1 MIIDSLGNLPP
12 PQALDVEP
20 ERNPET
26 EEPRAIEDSEKG
38 NDSTLDNN
46 KQNIAN
52 NQVDKDIIRSD
63 DIQRERYNAQ
73 GNIAK
78 ELSSGYDTNHQR
90 EIIDILA

>member
-12 PQALDVEP
+12 PQALDGRLEK
-20 ERNPET
+20 NLET

-46 KQNIAN
+46 KQNIEN
-52 NQVDKDIIRSD
+52 NQVDKDIIKSGD
-63 DIQRERYNAQ
+63 TERETYNAQ

-78 ELSSGYDTNHQR
+78 ELSSGNYTNHQQ
-90 EIIDILA
+90 EIIDVLV